1 MTIVSQDVKVRDLQG
16 QITDHFTFS
25 LTEETELG
33 KALWLSHRL
42 KIEKIL
48 IILDGVWE
56 KLDLE
61 AIGIPLNENHKRC
74 CILLTTRNQEIC
86 ISMSCKSMIEL
97 FMLNEDEGWTLFKQ
111 HAQIDDDSPEELR
124 EVAKRVFDKC
134 KGLLVAI
141 VTVARTLK
149 EKTCTSWELTFLRL
163 ETSESIDVQEGLTST
178 YNCNE

>member
-1 MTIVSQDVKVRDLQG
+1 
-16 QITDHFTFS
+16 
-25 LTEETELG
+25 
-33 KALWLSHRL
+33 
-42 KIEKIL
+42 
-48 IILDGVWE
+48 
-56 KLDLE
+56 
-61 AIGIPLNENHKRC
+61 
-74 CILLTTRNQEIC
+74 
-86 ISMSCKSMIEL
+86 MIEL
-97 FMLNEDEGWTLFKQ
+97 SMLNEDEGWTLFKQ
-111 HAQIDDDSPEELR
+111 RAQIDDDSLEDLR

>member
-1 MTIVSQDVKVRDLQG
+1 M
-16 QITDHFTFS
+16 
-25 LTEETELG
+25 
-33 KALWLSHRL
+33 
-42 KIEKIL
+42 
-48 IILDGVWE
+48 
-56 KLDLE
+56 E
-61 AIGIPLNENHKRC
+61 AIGIPLNENDKRY
-74 CILLTTRNQEIC
+74 CILLTTCNQAIC
-86 ISMSCKSMIEL
+86 TSMNCQSMIEL
-97 FMLNEDEGWTLFKQ
+97 SMLNEDEGWTLFKQ
-111 HAQIDDDSPEELR
+111 RAQIDDDSLEDLR